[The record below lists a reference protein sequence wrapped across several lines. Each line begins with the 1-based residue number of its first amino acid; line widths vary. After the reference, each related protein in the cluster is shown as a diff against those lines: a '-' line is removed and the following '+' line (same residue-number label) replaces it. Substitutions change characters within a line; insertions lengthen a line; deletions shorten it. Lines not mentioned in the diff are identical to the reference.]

1 MSKILKR
8 LAAFALLGA
17 VAVSTAG
24 CAFGELEMPEWL
36 EQATCDHVYDEEE
49 VLREA
54 TCVQDGKVE
63 KICSDCGATKIVIV
77 KATGEH
83 VWEDGVC
90 TVCGEQEV
98 QEICN
103 HQNVE
108 LKGTDD
114 VAVGTCYDCGV
125 NLTELQ
131 YEGYDEDTFSSS
143 INNDTWH
150 RYDLNNEEGDYPLEL
165 CFDFEYEIP
174 GLGTEGESCSL
185 SIHDIDYEMYYKCDG
200 EVKVRDEN
208 GDWEFIGEFSVAT
221 KALPRVFFCENYL
234 YFYTGTDFMV
244 EVDVEIEPHALGSS
258 GKYNGTVDSW
268 YSEYFDGLAKLVG

>member
-8 LAAFALLGA
+8 LAAFALLGT

-54 TCVQDGKVE
+54 TCAQDGKVE

-83 VWEDGVC
+83 VWDDGVC

-131 YEGYDEDTFSSS
+131 YEGYDEDSFSSI
-143 INNDTWH
+143 INNDTWY
-150 RYDLNNEEGDYPLEL
+150 RYDLNNEEGDRFLKLSFEIEL
-165 CFDFEYEIP
+165 EIP
-174 GLGTEGESCSL
+174 MQDTQFVFCDV
-185 SIHDIDYEMYYKCDG
+185 SIVDNVMYYIADG
-200 EVKVRDEN
+200 EI
-208 GDWEFIGEFSVAT
+208 GDFNADGEWESIGEFSVAYT
-221 KALPRVFFCENYL
+221 TLPWVFSRGNYL
-234 YFYTGTDFMV
+234 YFYTDIDFIV
-244 EVDVEIEPHALGSS
+244 EVEVEFETSAHGSS
-258 GKYNGTVDSW
+258 GTYNGIVYSW
-268 YSEYFDGLAKLVG
+268 GSEYPDGLAKLVG